1 VFYLG
6 SITAAS
12 GGYNNLQTGASGI
25 GAFTIPTGVAELYLQ
40 PSASGLQFEMFQ
52 GVTGG
57 TNTTAA
63 RGVFLD
69 FANGGSINGPF
80 HKIPKSSCV
89 VGIYNA
95 AGGFLSVRVYAAPN
109 R

>member
-1 VFYLG
+1 MFYLG

-25 GAFTIPTGVAELYLQ
+25 GTFTIPTGVAELYLQ

-57 TNTTAA
+57 TNTTAG
-63 RGVFLD
+63 RGLFLD
-69 FANGGSINGPF
+69 FSSGGGINGPF
-80 HKIPKSSCV
+80 RKISGSSCV

-95 AGGFLSVRVYAAPN
+95 AGGYLSVRVSAAPS

>member
-1 VFYLG
+1 MFYLG
-6 SITAAS
+6 SVTAAS

-25 GAFTIPTGVAELYLQ
+25 GTFTIPTGVAELYLL

-57 TNTTAA
+57 TNTTGP
-63 RGVFLD
+63 RGCFLD
-69 FANGGSINGPF
+69 FSNGRTINGPF
-80 HKIPKSSCV
+80 RKVPGSSCV

-95 AGGFLSVRVYAAPN
+95 AGGFLSVRVYAAPS